1 MAYNDLN
8 TRFKETPN
16 EHVTTVDIET
26 VKNGLLRFLQTPKGH
41 DPFNRS
47 YGSSLYSLL
56 FKSGLS
62 PSEVQMFLYM
72 DITEYEPRI
81 DLFPSDISISKVDNY
96 TYRVDCIV
104 RVNGYSSPS
113 LLSTTIAKE

>member
-8 TRFKETPN
+8 TKFRTTTSEPA
-16 EHVTTVDIET
+16 TTVDIET

-62 PSEVQMFLYM
+62 PNEVQMFLYM

-81 DLFPSDISISKVDNY
+81 DLFPSDINISKIDNY

-104 RVNGYSSPS
+104 RVNGYTSPS

>member
-8 TRFKETPN
+8 TKFKETPN
-16 EHVTTVDIET
+16 ERVTTVDIET

-56 FKSGLS
+56 FKSALS

-81 DLFPSDISISKVDNY
+81 DLFPSVITISKVDDY